1 MDSHNIKSFTED
13 LKLLYDSQ
21 SLLLTLGIST
31 SNFVDI
37 ELGLYRAVTS
47 LVLGF
52 GDIQRLAKS
61 DALLEG
67 IGTLN

>member
-1 MDSHNIKSFTED
+1 MINGST
-13 LKLLYDSQ
+13 Q
-21 SLLLTLGIST
+21 SLLLTLGLST

-37 ELGLYRAVTS
+37 KLGLYTAVTS
-47 LVLGF
+47 LVLLMF

-67 IGTLN
+67 IGTLS